1 MSPPNDTDTVTITLA
16 DLEAL
21 QRLAVVESG
30 HKILV
35 GDFQKSRDHIDETL
49 VKIFDKVN
57 SIPGKVT
64 DCKNTLEKDI
74 NDKYMSKEAG
84 KLLEQRLTSNTR
96 SIKLWI
102 VSTVTGATGAGV
114 MALWFFKLIG
124 QG

>member
-1 MSPPNDTDTVTITLA
+1 MTGENQETVNISLT

-35 GDFQKSRDHIDETL
+35 GDFQKSRDHLNEIL
-49 VKIFDKVN
+49 AKIFEKVD

-64 DCKNTLEKDI
+64 DCKETLEKDI
-74 NDKYMSKEAG
+74 NEKYMSKEAG
-84 KLLEQRLTSNTR
+84 KLLEQRLTSSTR

-102 VSTVTGATGAGV
+102 VSTVTGASATGV
-114 MALWFFKLIG
+114 FILWFFKLIG
-124 QG
+124 T

>member
-1 MSPPNDTDTVTITLA
+1 MTGENQEMVTISLSDINA
-16 DLEAL
+16 LE
-21 QRLAVVESG
+21 RLAVVEAG

-35 GDFQKSRDHIDETL
+35 EDFQKSRDHVDKSLI
-49 VKIFDKVN
+49 KIFDKVN

-84 KLLEQRLTSNTR
+84 RLMEQRFNSSVR

-102 VSTVTGATGAGV
+102 VSTVTGATGTGV
-114 MALWFFKLIG
+114 TVLWFFKLIG
-124 QG
+124 PGG